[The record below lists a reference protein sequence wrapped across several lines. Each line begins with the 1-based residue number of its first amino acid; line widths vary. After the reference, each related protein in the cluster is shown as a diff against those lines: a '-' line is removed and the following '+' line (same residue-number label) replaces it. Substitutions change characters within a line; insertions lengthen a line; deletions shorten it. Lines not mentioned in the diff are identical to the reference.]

1 MRTCVHAR
9 INAGMTQFFLLAR
22 LLLFE
27 NPYSPESRLLAKRC
41 MQVYVCVYV
50 YVCVCVY
57 MSPSSF
63 SPEALLLA
71 KRCKQVC
78 VCVCVC
84 VCVIVCVCVSVHV
97 CA

>member
-1 MRTCVHAR
+1 MRTCMHAR
-9 INAGMTQFFLLAR
+9 INAGVTQFSLLAR

-27 NPYSPESRLLAKRC
+27 NPYSPESLLLAKGC

-63 SPEALLLA
+63 SPEAFLLA

-84 VCVIVCVCVSVHV
+84 VYVCVFV
-97 CA
+97 